1 MKKTIYT
8 FLFIFLGL
16 LSAKAQTILDE
27 GFENTTDPFFV
38 NVDTP
43 ELSSADSHSG
53 SNCLYFA
60 PAKGTWSQASDLFE
74 SNKWYHFPFWIKSS
88 NPGELK
94 LDHMPSDAYAVMGT
108 DTVRATNTQDN
119 GQSQIMIRDFVSFNA
134 GKFIL
139 VTCDVYSGTAS
150 LYDGFGGAGNLVI
163 GWWGEGSYFDDW
175 KIEEEVQL
183 VKAASIAVKGEA
195 DATEITTNAGTLQM
209 LAEILPANADVQKVL
224 WSVTNGTG
232 EATIS
237 ESGLLSAV
245 SNGTVTVVATATDGS
260 AIFGEAVI
268 TFSGQGSAVKEVKEA
283 SAQFNFYPNP
293 VVDQMKV
300 VSSIGIKTIE
310 IVSISGQVILTRNLN
325 SAEGTISV
333 GALNTGAYLLR
344 VTDNSNKTQVKLF
357 MKN

>member
-94 LDHMPSDAYAVMGT
+94 LDHMTSDAFAVMGT
-108 DTVRATNTQDN
+108 DTIRATDTQDN
-119 GQSQIMIRDFVSFNA
+119 GQSQIKIRDFVSFDA
-134 GKFIL
+134 GNFIL

-150 LYDGFGGAGNLVI
+150 LYDGFGAAGNLVI

-175 KIEEEVQL
+175 KIEEFDPVEPTGI
-183 VKAASIAVKGEA
+183 K
-195 DATEITTNAGTLQM
+195 TEFVNC
-209 LAEILPANADVQKVL
+209 
-224 WSVTNGTG
+224 SV
-232 EATIS
+232 
-237 ESGLLSAV
+237 
-245 SNGTVTVVATATDGS
+245 
-260 AIFGEAVI
+260 
-268 TFSGQGSAVKEVKEA
+268 
-283 SAQFNFYPNP
+283 YPNP
-293 VVDQMKV
+293 ATDRIYIKGENMRIVEIL
-300 VSSIGIKTIE
+300 SIDGRILQSVTSTTQNEGIDIHH
-310 IVSISGQVILTRNLN
+310 LN
-325 SAEGTISV
+325 PGIYAARITFG
-333 GALNTGAYLLR
+333 N
-344 VTDNSNKTQVKLF
+344 NKTLVNRF
-357 MKN
+357 MKQ